1 MTYRT
6 ITQQKGRPQASGR
19 KRRRLIIQTQGFV
32 DIRDVIYAIEEHP
45 DSLLRSRLKIG
56 SVSCCINPN
65 NFFLCGK
72 MQIPFVLE
80 QCRSGFVNHVIF
92 TSCLE
97 PDKANVLANCQKL
110 IRFCNPEVSFLLARG
125 GEVSRTPDVELV
137 LSDNAFEH
145 YKALRA
151 RKMYNK
157 NRNIS
162 KLLNQVTMPF
172 QNPLDKSRFLTNLQ
186 HMKGKLKHDD
196 KFQDVVL
203 YMEGK
208 VSFVEHTDAYDFQWG
223 KLLGM
228 MSLKVTSN
236 QLSPRPPSSKKGS
249 SAEDQRGSKLFVTF
263 FGIGLE
269 TEHLKT
275 MMQSWAQQKKVL
287 MSRND
292 IPKAKLEEIAN
303 QHKFDALPPGW
314 FYSGTHFVSLE
325 GAKQSKH
332 PLYDT
337 HVDEYIA
344 KLNKDIDS
352 FNVTVNS
359 NGNDIFTR

>member
-1 MTYRT
+1 M
-6 ITQQKGRPQASGR
+6 
-19 KRRRLIIQTQGFV
+19 
-32 DIRDVIYAIEEHP
+32 
-45 DSLLRSRLKIG
+45 
-56 SVSCCINPN
+56 
-65 NFFLCGK
+65 
-72 MQIPFVLE
+72 
-80 QCRSGFVNHVIF
+80 
-92 TSCLE
+92 
-97 PDKANVLANCQKL
+97 
-110 IRFCNPEVSFLLARG
+110 
-125 GEVSRTPDVELV
+125 
-137 LSDNAFEH
+137 
-145 YKALRA
+145 
-151 RKMYNK
+151 
-157 NRNIS
+157 
-162 KLLNQVTMPF
+162 
-172 QNPLDKSRFLTNLQ
+172 
-186 HMKGKLKHDD
+186 
-196 KFQDVVL
+196 
-203 YMEGK
+203 
-208 VSFVEHTDAYDFQWG
+208 G

-287 MSRND
+287 LSRND